1 MVWSAL
7 LVFLADD
14 EMVTW
19 MGVTYLLYSAV
30 SGPFFKRLFLL
41 LFLVLGC
48 CDIVVEDFYLKYL
61 CDHCYVGGD
70 DLHASYCVHVA

>member
-1 MVWSAL
+1 
-7 LVFLADD
+7 
-14 EMVTW
+14 

>member
-48 CDIVVEDFYLKYL
+48 CDIVVGKI
-61 CDHCYVGGD
+61 
-70 DLHASYCVHVA
+70 ST